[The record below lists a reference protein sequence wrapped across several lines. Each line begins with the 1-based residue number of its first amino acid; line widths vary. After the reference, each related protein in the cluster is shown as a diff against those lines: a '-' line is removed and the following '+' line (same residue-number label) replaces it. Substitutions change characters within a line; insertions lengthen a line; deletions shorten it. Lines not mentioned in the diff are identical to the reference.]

1 MTTIDLKKVP
11 YSVKNKTVYVSEK
24 NVRFDVKYSVISNKT
39 GETKEFN
46 FECSTGEEFD
56 PKTEW
61 VYKSSEGFKLHLC
74 NDAEMT
80 KIAADNY
87 LKAKLR

>member
-1 MTTIDLKKVP
+1 MTKIDLKKVP
-11 YSVKNKTVYVSEK
+11 YSVKNKVIYVSEK
-24 NVRFDVKYSVISNKT
+24 NVPFGTKYSVISDKT
-39 GETKEFN
+39 SETKEFN
-46 FECSTGEEFD
+46 FECSTGPEFD

-61 VYKSSEGFKLHLC
+61 VYKSSEGFKLHIC